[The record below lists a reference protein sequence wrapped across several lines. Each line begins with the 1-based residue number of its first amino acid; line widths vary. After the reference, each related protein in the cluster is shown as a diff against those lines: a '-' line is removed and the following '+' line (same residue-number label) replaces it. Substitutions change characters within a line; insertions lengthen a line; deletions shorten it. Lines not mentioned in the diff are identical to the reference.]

1 MYYFCFYLR
10 LDAAEVLLVLAVEC
24 ILTREVVHI
33 HLATRDHLPLFLEHL
48 KCYIKVPLSLL
59 PKLFKDLNRLYK
71 ITFKDP
77 QQSKIEVATRH
88 R

>member
-1 MYYFCFYLR
+1 MYYFRFYLR

-48 KCYIKVPLSLL
+48 KC
-59 PKLFKDLNRLYK
+59 
-71 ITFKDP
+71 
-77 QQSKIEVATRH
+77 
-88 R
+88 